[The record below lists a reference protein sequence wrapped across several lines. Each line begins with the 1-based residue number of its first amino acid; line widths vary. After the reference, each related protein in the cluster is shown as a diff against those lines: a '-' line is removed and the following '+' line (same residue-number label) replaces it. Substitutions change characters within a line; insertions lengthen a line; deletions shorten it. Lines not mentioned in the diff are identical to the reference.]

1 MDIAHLQHSIQ
12 TQSSGSQTGKAVLE
26 KPTVPTQV
34 AAPTADIA
42 EASPLPSTEVLAS
55 QQATVLQTPIGASP
69 IPERLGVFLTARSR
83 QIPKGP
89 LFEQAYTVKD
99 GKYTQVTGEGSKS
112 AKILKQARTIK
123 SDLLSQPDLARAAS
137 FAEFQTMLAS
147 IAKAFPKVK
156 NLLMFSGPSFPE
168 TGKGLSQ
175 QQLWLNQVLTEWQSE
190 SFAASPQ
197 SGMNPMMRQFGE
209 LPNPASDQTV
219 LPDFAVHTAS
229 SQCPRGTMEDAH
241 QVTTLD
247 IKGTKVS
254 YFGLFDGHGGSNT
267 ATACA
272 EGLHETIAT
281 HLRALPNLDDDA
293 MVSEAINKAFEEFSA
308 GLHTEDGATGL
319 VSLQIG
325 NKLFTASLG
334 DSRAIVKRANGDIE
348 QLSYDQKPYQSYE
361 LARIGQEG
369 GFVSNRSRGPSSGI
383 RLGGVIA
390 VSRSFGDSTLK
401 EMGVNGMSS
410 KPYISVTTLNPGDTL
425 ILGCD
430 GVWDVLGNHD
440 AASVTAASNP
450 AESLVA
456 GALNRDSQDN
466 VSVITARFSPGF
478 TELQQSALPEAQKRP
493 LLLAELNRNQQKGI
507 KPFVSPRGI
516 GFAGKFFGSIG
527 LALLSFTG
535 IGLFASIPGFIALFR
550 RPATPHE
557 TNLRTLYNETRKLR
571 ANIDRSTKG
580 LATLSPA
587 GIREL
592 NENQIQL
599 QQNTAQLRLGLPNP
613 GRFVPLRDNLRA
625 ALGANAPENPNP
637 FYLLGIDP
645 AETGSES
652 PEVQKYI
659 DAHSTPPDDMVKT
672 YQEARKLIGSPSS
685 LARMAVIAEL
695 RGETI
700 DAGVTS
706 EDISALS
713 TGIPV

>member
-1 MDIAHLQHSIQ
+1 MNITHLQHSIQ
-12 TQSSGSQTGKAVLE
+12 TQVSGSPTGKIAAQ
-26 KPTVPTQV
+26 KPTGPVPLQ
-34 AAPTADIA
+34 AAPTDNPAGIT
-42 EASPLPSTEVLAS
+42 LISTEVLTS
-55 QQATVLQTPIGASP
+55 QQATVLHTPTSATQLTQP
-69 IPERLGVFLTARSR
+69 LTTFLTARSR
-83 QIPKGP
+83 QIPPGL
-89 LFEQAYTVKD
+89 LFDQVYTFRRGGGD
-99 GKYTQVTGEGSKS
+99 YTQVTGEGSKS
-112 AKILKQARTIK
+112 EKILKRAKAIK
-123 SDLLSQPDLARAAS
+123 SELLSQPDLAKATS
-137 FAEFQTMLAS
+137 LAEFQTMLAS

-168 TGKGLSQ
+168 PGKGLSQ

-190 SFAASPQ
+190 SFAASPR
-197 SGMNPMMRQFGE
+197 SEWEGNRQFGE
-209 LPNPASDQTV
+209 LPNPTSDQPV

-229 SQCPRGTMEDAH
+229 SQGPRSTMEDAH

-254 YFGLFDGHGGSNT
+254 YFGLFDGHGGSDT
-267 ATACA
+267 ANACA
-272 EGLHETIAT
+272 EGLHETIAIN
-281 HLRALPNLDDDA
+281 LRALPNLDDDA
-293 MVSEAINKAFEEFSA
+293 MVSEAINKAFTEFA
-308 GLHTEDGATGL
+308 GSLHTEDGATGL
-319 VSLQIG
+319 VSLRIG
-325 NKLFTASLG
+325 NRLFTASLG
-334 DSRAIVKRANGDIE
+334 DSRAIIKRDNGDVE
-348 QLSYDQKPYQSYE
+348 QLSYDQKPSQPQE
-361 LARIGQEG
+361 IARVIEEG
-369 GFVSNRSRGPSSGI
+369 GFVSHPPSGPV
-383 RLGGVIA
+383 RVGGVLA
-390 VSRSFGDSTLK
+390 VSRAFGDAGLTGISNT
-401 EMGVNGMSS
+401 
-410 KPYISVTTLNPGDTL
+410 PFISVTTLKPGDSL

-430 GVWDVLGNHD
+430 GVWDVTGNHD
-440 AASVTAASNP
+440 AASVLAKSNP
-450 AESLVA
+450 AEALVA
-456 GALNRDSQDN
+456 TALNRDSQDN

-507 KPFVSPRGI
+507 NPFTPPKGV

-527 LALLSFTG
+527 LALISLTG

-645 AETGSES
+645 AETGTES
-652 PEVQKYI
+652 PEIQKYI
-659 DAHSTPPDDMVKT
+659 DAHSAPPDDMVKT

-685 LARMAVIAEL
+685 LERMAVIAEL
-695 RGETI
+695 RGELI

-706 EDISALS
+706 EDVGALR
-713 TGIPV
+713 G